1 MTMAATTAHPRTQA
15 GAGRPGTQA
24 GAGRLRQLRRRARFA
39 LAACALA
46 ALVACGGGGGGTAG
60 VGMGGTGSF
69 AVGSIDGFG
78 SIQVNGLRFDT
89 AAARVTDA
97 NAADPSAPLRAE
109 QLQLGMTV
117 EVLGSL
123 NPNTNRGS
131 AGSVVIA
138 AEMKG
143 VINAVDVNVNGGTLQ
158 IFGRTVRVTLATVF
172 AGEIDQNG
180 ALPIQVTRLGQLAAG
195 HVVEVYGL
203 PQPDGSLRATR
214 IEFEAVDV
222 GAFVAEY
229 GSNERFHVEG
239 LLTDLVG
246 VAHTRTFRVA
256 GVAFRETPDRP
267 LPANLSNNTEVTVS
281 FAPTT
286 AAAPFDALALRV
298 ESRVF
303 PAGKG
308 LAEIEG
314 LVSGLTTSPE
324 GVSTFRLNGFPVR
337 VNATGVTF
345 EFDGL
350 VQPALTNGVR
360 VEVYGNIVAGV
371 LVATKVEFEDEEEDE
386 DPFEFAGLAS
396 CTPTPCAA
404 GAGTFTLRGI
414 TFAYDATTQFVGGAT
429 PATLDGMRVEV
440 YAKVQPST
448 GAGAGTTFIATKI
461 ERDD

>member
-1 MTMAATTAHPRTQA
+1 MTPTAATPRTPS
-15 GAGRPGTQA
+15 GHGRPSIQTGP
-24 GAGRLRQLRRRARFA
+24 GRWRRHARFA
-39 LAACALA
+39 LAACACA
-46 ALVACGGGGGGTAG
+46 ALVACGGGGGVAG
-60 VGMGGTGSF
+60 VGTGGTGSF
-69 AVGSIDGFG
+69 AVGSINGFG
-78 SIQVNGLRFDT
+78 SIYVNGLRFDT
-89 AAARVTDA
+89 VNAQISNPNAPAGTTAPTAAA
-97 NAADPSAPLRAE
+97 
-109 QLQLGMTV
+109 LQLGMTV
-117 EVLGSL
+117 EVRGDL
-123 NPNTNRGS
+123 NPNTQRGT
-131 AGSVVIA
+131 ATSVIIA
-138 AEMKG
+138 SEFKG
-143 VINAVDVNVNGGTLQ
+143 PVTSVATSSLV
-158 IFGRTVRVTLATVF
+158 IFGRTVEVTPATVF
-172 AGEIDQNG
+172 AGRIGTTPVTSLSQ
-180 ALPIQVTRLGQLAAG
+180 IQAN

-203 PQPDGSLRATR
+203 PQPNGNLRATR

-229 GSNERFHVEG
+229 GPNERFHVEG
-239 LLTDLVG
+239 LLTGLSG
-246 VAHTRTFRVA
+246 NAPQRTFQVA
-256 GVAFRETPDRP
+256 GVAFRETLDHP

-314 LVSGLTTSPE
+314 LVSGLETSAD

-350 VQPALTNGVR
+350 VQPALANNVR

-371 LVATKVEFEDEEEDE
+371 LVATKVEFEDEVEDE

-414 TFAYDATTQFVGGAT
+414 TFTYDATTQFVGGAT

-448 GAGAGTTFIATKI
+448 GAGAGTAFIATKI